1 MSQGP
6 AAADARAADTG
17 PLGVPPIAV
26 LAVALALEFRLALR
40 GTFGRTYGQ
49 VSIDCLTDGGTT
61 VVIRQPLEAVEPRE
75 PVVAGS
81 RQ

>member
-17 PLGVPPIAV
+17 PSGYPIAV

-49 VSIDCLTDGGTT
+49 VSIDCPTDGGTT